1 MLCSKCTGTDLSVW
15 PVCRNQLV
23 AREGGNVHRHSMAE
37 LVDHRWSSRGGDAS
51 LAPSTAGSELSHS
64 QHSHSGTV
72 RFEVDVVDEEGEGE
86 AEPEREEEGAA
97 FNDSSV
103 TMGNHTFGYRTLDA
117 APNTDHYSDTHEK
130 EGERRPTLMDL
141 LAGGRDLPKDTSTM
155 VSGGRATGSEGSE
168 GRLHYPNRQN
178 GTKCGVPGV
187 LSAILCCVLRVG

>member
-1 MLCSKCTGTDLSVW
+1 MRLSH
-15 PVCRNQLV
+15 NQLV
-23 AREGGNVHRHSMAE
+23 PREGSTVHCHSMAE
-37 LVDHRWSSRGGDAS
+37 RLDHRWFSRGDDAS
-51 LAPSTAGSELSHS
+51 LASSTAGSELSHS

-86 AEPEREEEGAA
+86 AEPEREGEGATLS
-97 FNDSSV
+97 DSSV

-117 APNTDHYSDTHEK
+117 APNTDHYCDTPEK

-155 VSGGRATGSEGSE
+155 VRAGRATGSEGSE
-168 GRLHYPNRQN
+168 NRLYYPNRQIN
-178 GTKCGVPGV
+178 TKCGVWGV